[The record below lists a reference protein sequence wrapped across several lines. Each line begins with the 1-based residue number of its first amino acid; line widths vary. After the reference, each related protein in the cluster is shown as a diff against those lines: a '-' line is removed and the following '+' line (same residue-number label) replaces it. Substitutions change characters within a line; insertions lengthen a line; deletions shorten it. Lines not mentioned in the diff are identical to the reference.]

1 MSKIQKNHLERA
13 AYIYV
18 RQSTPSQVRNN
29 VQSQRCQYGLD
40 EHARQLGFTNI
51 QVIDDDLGTSGTG
64 HVRRSGFEALLA
76 AICQGQVGAVFASG
90 ASRLARN
97 GPEWHH
103 LLEFCAIVD
112 TLIIDQD
119 GVYDPKHPND
129 RLLLG
134 LKGMM
139 SEMEVTT
146 FRQRS
151 QEAVRQM
158 ARRGEYFV
166 RIPEG
171 YVLHGKGRLE
181 KDPDEQ
187 VRRSIELVLEKFRA
201 LGSARQVSLWL
212 RQEGIRLPKR
222 VSPKG
227 EQVEYVPAT
236 PWRVARLVKDPA
248 YAGAYAHGRSRRQV
262 VLEGG
267 RKCQRKERRPRPEQW
282 EVLILD
288 HHAGYIT
295 WPEYLENQER
305 LTQNRNALGAVVT
318 GAARGGKGLL
328 AGLVRCGHCGRKM
341 PVRYSGRRRTTV
353 VYYFCRAAEQEQ
365 VGKQVCRLFGGVM
378 VEQAVVEAVLE
389 ALSPLRLEA
398 MQQAGELLQTQRTE
412 KQQHLKLELERAR
425 YEAERCA
432 RQYHTVE
439 PENRLVA
446 RTLEKCWNEALERL
460 RRLEEEWSESERAQ
474 QLLTAEEHEQLR
486 RLALDLPRLWN
497 HPLAAFD
504 LKKRLLRTVIKEIVV
519 YVEQKTLRVL
529 IHWQGGQH
537 TELEVRKRRPGEH
550 RHVTPL
556 ATEEVIRQLARRMS
570 DKQIAA
576 QMNRLGIK
584 TAKGHTW
591 TRLRVGNFR
600 QIHNIPNHS
609 RGEHQARGELTLEE
623 AAARLGVSY
632 STVQR
637 MIQRGQL
644 PAQQIC
650 ARGPWIV
657 LAKDVEAFPSQ
668 TRGAATTR
676 HGPSAPPAA
685 QQTLPF
691 PEDI

>member
-1 MSKIQKNHLERA
+1 MSEIQKSHLERA

-29 VQSQRCQYGLD
+29 VQSQRCQYGLN
-40 EHARQLGFTNI
+40 EHARQLGFNNI
-51 QVIDDDLGTSGTG
+51 QVIDDDLGTSATG
-64 HVRRSGFEALLA
+64 HVERSGFEALLA
-76 AICQGQVGAVFASG
+76 AVCQGQVGAVFATG

-112 TLIIDQD
+112 TLIIDHD
-119 GVYDPKHPND
+119 GVYDLKQPND

-134 LKGMM
+134 LKGMI

-166 RIPEG
+166 RVPEG

-187 VRRSIELVLEKFRA
+187 VRRRIEIVLEQFRS

-227 EQVEYVPAT
+227 DQVEFVPAT
-236 PWRVARLVKDPA
+236 VWRVGRVLKDPS

-282 EVLILD
+282 DVLILD

-305 LTQNRNALGAVVT
+305 LAQNRNTLGEAVS

-328 AGLVRCGHCGRKM
+328 AGVVRCGHCGRKM
-341 PVRYSGRRRTTV
+341 QVSYSGRQGATV
-353 VYYFCRAAEQEQ
+353 VYYLCKRAEQEE
-365 VGKQVCRLFGGVM
+365 VGKQVCHLFGGVT
-378 VEQAVVEAVLE
+378 VEQAVVEAMLE

-398 MQQAGELLQTQRTE
+398 MQQASERLQAQRAE
-412 KQQHLKLELERAR
+412 KQQHLKLELERAH
-425 YEAERCA
+425 YEADRCA

-446 RTLEKCWNEALERL
+446 RNLEKSWNEALEQL
-460 RRLEEEWSESERAQ
+460 RRLEEKWSESERARQ
-474 QLLTAEEHEQLR
+474 CLAPEEQEQLR
-486 RLALDLPRLWN
+486 SLALDLPRLWN

-537 TELEVRKRRPGEH
+537 TELELRKRRPGEH
-550 RHVTPL
+550 RHTTTPE
-556 ATEEVIRQLARRMS
+556 TEEVIRQLARRMS
-570 DKQIAA
+570 DKQVAA
-576 QMNRLGIK
+576 QLNRLGVK

-600 QIHNIPNHS
+600 QIHDIPNHS
-609 RGEHQARGELTLEE
+609 PGEHHERGELTLEE
-623 AAARLGVSY
+623 AAARLGISY

-637 MIQRGQL
+637 LINRGQL

-650 ARGPWIV
+650 PKGPWIILQKV
-657 LAKDVEAFPSQ
+657 VEAFRTQSNGAPRPRTSPS
-668 TRGAATTR
+668 A
-676 HGPSAPPAA
+676 GPSV
-685 QQTLPF
+685 QQTLDF

>member
-18 RQSTPSQVRNN
+18 RQSTPSQVKNN

-40 EHARQLGFTNI
+40 EHARQLGFSNV

-64 HVRRSGFEALLA
+64 HVRRPGFEALLEA
-76 AICQGQVGAVFASG
+76 VCQGQVGAVFASG

-103 LLEFCAIVD
+103 LLEFCAVVD
-112 TLIIDQD
+112 TLIIDHD

-134 LKGMM
+134 LKGML

-158 ARRGEYFV
+158 ARRGEYYV
-166 RIPEG
+166 RVPEG
-171 YVLHGKGRLE
+171 YVLRGKGQLE

-187 VRRSIELVLEKFRA
+187 VRRSIELALEKFRA

-227 EQVEYVPAT
+227 EQVEFVPAT
-236 PWRVARLVKDPA
+236 NWRVARLLKDPS

-282 EVLILD
+282 EVLLLD

-305 LTQNRNALGAVVT
+305 LAQNRNALGPTVH

-341 PVRYSGRRRTTV
+341 QVRYSGRRRTTV

-365 VGKQVCRLFGGVM
+365 VGKQICRLFGGVT

-398 MQQAGELLQTQRTE
+398 MQQASERLQVQQTE

-425 YEAERCA
+425 YEADRCA
-432 RQYHTVE
+432 RQYRTVE

-460 RRLEEEWSESERAQ
+460 RRLEEEWSESERTQ
-474 QLLTAEEHEQLR
+474 QLLSAEEREQLQ

-497 HPLAAFD
+497 HPFAVFD

-519 YVEQKTLRVL
+519 YVEQKTLRML

-537 TELEVRKRRPGEH
+537 TELELRKRRPGEH
-550 RHVTPL
+550 RHVTPPE
-556 ATEEVIRQLARRMS
+556 TEEIIRQLARRMS
-570 DKQIAA
+570 DKQVAA
-576 QMNRLGIK
+576 QLNRLGIK
-584 TAKGHTW
+584 TAKEHTW

-600 QIHNIPNHS
+600 QIHNIPNHAP
-609 RGEHQARGELTLEE
+609 GEPQARGELTLES
-623 AAARLGVSY
+623 AAVRLGMSY

-637 MIQRGQL
+637 LIRDGHL
-644 PAQQIC
+644 PARQIC
-650 ARGPWIV
+650 LRGPWII
-657 LAKDVEAFPSQ
+657 LTKDVAAFCAH
-668 TRGAATTR
+668 RGGKMKAGM
-676 HGPSAPPAA
+676 GPSAAPSV
-685 QQTLPF
+685 QQTLDF
-691 PEDI
+691 PEDN

>member
-1 MSKIQKNHLERA
+1 MSKIQKSHLERA

-40 EHARQLGFTNI
+40 EHARQLGFSNI
-51 QVIDDDLGTSGTG
+51 QVIDDDLGTSATG
-64 HVRRSGFEALLA
+64 HVERLGFEALLA
-76 AICQGQVGAVFASG
+76 AVCQGQVGAVFATG

-112 TLIIDQD
+112 TLIIDHD

-134 LKGMM
+134 LKGML

-158 ARRGEYFV
+158 ARRGEYYV

-171 YVLHGKGRLE
+171 YVLRGKGELA

-201 LGSARQVSLWL
+201 LGSARQASLWL

-227 EQVEYVPAT
+227 EQVDFVPAT
-236 PWRVARLVKDPA
+236 TWRVTRLVKDPA

-282 EVLILD
+282 DVLLLD

-295 WPEYLENQER
+295 WAEYLENQER
-305 LTQNRNALGAVVT
+305 LAQNRNVLGESVR
-318 GAARGGKGLL
+318 GAARDGKGLL

-341 PVRYSGRRRTTV
+341 RVRYSGRRRATV
-353 VYYFCRAAEQEQ
+353 VYYLCMAAEREQ
-365 VGKQVCRLFGGVM
+365 VGKQICRLFGGVT

-398 MQQAGELLQTQRTE
+398 VQQATERLQVQRTE
-412 KQQHLKLELERAR
+412 KQQHLKLELERVR
-425 YEAERCA
+425 YEADRCA
-432 RQYHTVE
+432 RQYHAVE

-446 RTLEKCWNEALERL
+446 RTLEKCWNEALEQL

-474 QLLTAEEHEQLR
+474 QLLSLEEREQLQ
-486 RLALDLPRLWN
+486 RLPLDLPRLWN

-504 LKKRLLRTVIKEIVV
+504 LKKRLLRAVIKEIVV

-537 TELEVRKRRPGEH
+537 TELELRKRRPGEH
-550 RHVTPL
+550 RHVTPPE
-556 ATEEVIRQLARRMS
+556 TEEVIRQLARRMS

-600 QIHNIPNHS
+600 QIHNIPNHTP
-609 RGEHQARGELTLEE
+609 GEHHDRGELTLEE
-623 AAARLGVSY
+623 TAKHLGVSY
-632 STVQR
+632 ATVQR
-637 MIQRGQL
+637 LIRDGQL
-644 PAQQIC
+644 PARQIC
-650 ARGPWIV
+650 PRGPWII
-657 LAKDVEAFPSQ
+657 LTKDVEALHAH
-668 TRGAATTR
+668 REMVKAGV
-676 HGPSAPPAA
+676 GPSSCSFG
-685 QQTLPF
+685 QQTFEF
-691 PEDI
+691 PEDN